1 MLGRRNSIS
10 GDGPTR
16 REKRSI
22 PSSTSGPFDAGYYR
36 QILYREA
43 ANSQRNRR
51 RLAEVLRCCS
61 GGRLLEVGC
70 AEGGFLSLAA
80 AHFEVQGVDV
90 SAYAVR
96 AVQERYGFPA
106 RVADIER
113 ERLEGEACD
122 VIVAFNVLEHLAD
135 PAAGIA
141 RLYESLKAGGLMIGS
156 VPNNGGI
163 VGRPATFI
171 GNRLDRTHC
180 STFPPAAWRA
190 LFKARGFTSIRFFGE
205 LNLGRNRSLFIKNRA
220 WKHLAFVLM
229 FVCRKPFSASG

>member
-1 MLGRRNSIS
+1 MVGRGNSKS
-10 GDGPTR
+10 SDDSTR
-16 REKRSI
+16 PKNRI
-22 PSSTSGPFDAGYYR
+22 VPSSMSGPFDEGYYR

-43 ANSQRNRR
+43 PNSQRNRR

-80 AHFEVQGVDV
+80 ARFEVQGVDL

-96 AVQERYGFPA
+96 AVQEQYGFPA
-106 RVADIER
+106 RVADIEK
-113 ERLEGEACD
+113 ERLEGEAYD

-135 PAAGIA
+135 PASGIA
-141 RLYESLKAGGLMIGS
+141 RLYEALQDGGLMIGS

-163 VGRPATFI
+163 VGRTATFI

-190 LFKARGFTSIRFFGE
+190 LFKAQGFTSIRFFGE
-205 LNLGRNRSLFIKNRA
+205 MNLGRNRSLFIKNRA
-220 WKHLAFVLM
+220 WKHIALALM

>member
-1 MLGRRNSIS
+1 MR
-10 GDGPTR
+10 DDDPAR
-16 REKRSI
+16 REERSV
-22 PSSTSGPFDAGYYR
+22 PSSMGGPFDAGYY
-36 QILYREA
+36 QQLLYREA
-43 ANSQRNRR
+43 PNSQRNRR
-51 RLAEVLRCCS
+51 RLAEVLRCCP

-106 RVADIER
+106 RVADIEK
-113 ERLEGEACD
+113 ERLESDACD

-135 PAAGIA
+135 PASGIA
-141 RLYESLKAGGLMIGS
+141 RLYESLKDGGLMIGS

-180 STFPPAAWRA
+180 STFPPAAWQA
-190 LFKARGFTSIRFFGE
+190 LFKAQGFTSIRFFGE
-205 LNLGRNRSLFIKNRA
+205 LNLGRNRSLYIKNRA
-220 WKHLAFVLM
+220 WKHLALVLM
-229 FVCRKPFSASG
+229 FVCRKPSSASG